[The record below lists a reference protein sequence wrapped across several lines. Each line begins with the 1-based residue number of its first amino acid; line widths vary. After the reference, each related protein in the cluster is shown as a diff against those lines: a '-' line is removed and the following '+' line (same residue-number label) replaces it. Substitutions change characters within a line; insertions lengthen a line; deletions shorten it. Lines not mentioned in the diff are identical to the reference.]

1 MRLTFLGTGTSFG
14 VPVVGCG
21 CSTCTS
27 TDSRDRRSRHG
38 AIVSFETGRLLVDTP
53 PELRLQLL
61 RTGISDVS
69 GVWFTHVHADHVHGI
84 DDLRVFTAIHGIELT
99 AWIHEGVDAELFR
112 RFPYIF
118 DPSIHPAEGTSSPEV
133 RVRTYREG
141 EAVEILEHTFV
152 PIAVPHGTVT
162 SYGFRVGGLGYV
174 TDGKLLPEATLAQ
187 LDGVDVLVLNAL
199 WFGDPHPT
207 HFNIE
212 EAVAAAEAVGARM
225 TYLTH
230 LTHRVGHQE
239 LVEWLPDGIEP
250 AYDGLTVTVR
260 DDPSM
265 A

>member
-1 MRLTFLGTGTSFG
+1 MAS
-14 VPVVGCG
+14 
-21 CSTCTS
+21 CSGGSPISS
-27 TDSRDRRSRHG
+27 TRPSTRRR
-38 AIVSFETGRLLVDTP
+38 GRRA
-53 PELRLQLL
+53 LR
-61 RTGISDVS
+61 S
-69 GVWFTHVHADHVHGI
+69 GSAP
-84 DDLRVFTAIHGIELT
+84 TARG
-99 AWIHEGVDAELFR
+99 
-112 RFPYIF
+112 
-118 DPSIHPAEGTSSPEV
+118 
-133 RVRTYREG
+133 EG
-141 EAVEILEHTFV
+141 EAIEILQHTFV

-187 LDGVDVLVLNAL
+187 LSGVDVLVLNAL

-230 LTHRVGHQE
+230 LTHRVAHRE

-260 DDPSM
+260 DAPSR